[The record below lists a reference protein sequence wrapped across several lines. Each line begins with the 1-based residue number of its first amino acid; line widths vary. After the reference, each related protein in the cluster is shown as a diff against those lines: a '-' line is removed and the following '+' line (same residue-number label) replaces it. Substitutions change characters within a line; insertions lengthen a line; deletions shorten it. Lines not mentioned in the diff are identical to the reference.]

1 MRSLYEQLKCSH
13 YSVAEGKPGFLPAE
27 GVFSVF
33 GEADVYI
40 DIAVQGN
47 NCATGHQ
54 RGCLNSL

>member
-1 MRSLYEQLKCSH
+1 MRSFYEQLKRSH
-13 YSVAEGKPGFLPAE
+13 YLVTEDKPGFLSVE
-27 GVFSVF
+27 GVFSGF
-33 GEADVYI
+33 GKADIYI